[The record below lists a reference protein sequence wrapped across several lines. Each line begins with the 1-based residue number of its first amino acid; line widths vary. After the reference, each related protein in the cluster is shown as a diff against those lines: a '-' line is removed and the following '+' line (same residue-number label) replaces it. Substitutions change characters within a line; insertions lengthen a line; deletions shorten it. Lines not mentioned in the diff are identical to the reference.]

1 MLPPEVA
8 ENRSMQ
14 RQWEIERMANGRSA
28 LFREGLCEQYD
39 LPYLQDGDPRHTLDL
54 IRPERAEG
62 KLPVILEIHGGGY
75 IACEKNI
82 NRLHS
87 RAYAQMGFAV
97 VNGDYTLHPEGDFL
111 TDLWELAA
119 IVNWV
124 ADAAEENG
132 FDLNQVY
139 MSGDS
144 AGGHLVLLYAM
155 LQGSPAMAERLGI
168 LPGRIRLQAV
178 AATCPAFRLSG
189 EGPAGAAIRS
199 FVGLMYPEG
208 VSEEYLEQF
217 DVLRLVK
224 ESEYPP
230 LIVITTPDDELLYA
244 EDLELE
250 NALQERGRPYAFRVY
265 ESREN
270 RLGHVFNV
278 LYPEFAESEE
288 ANRDIAAFFLQHG

>member
-144 AGGHLVLLYAM
+144 AGGHLKPCHGGTA
-155 LQGSPAMAERLGI
+155 GNPARPDPAAGCGGH
-168 LPGRIRLQAV
+168 LPGLSPERGGPCRRRDPFVRGPDVSGGSQRGIPGAV
-178 AATCPAFRLSG
+178 RCTQTRAG
-189 EGPAGAAIRS
+189 ER
-199 FVGLMYPEG
+199 
-208 VSEEYLEQF
+208 VS
-217 DVLRLVK
+217 
-224 ESEYPP
+224 
-230 LIVITTPDDELLYA
+230 TPDRDH
-244 EDLELE
+244 
-250 NALQERGRPYAFRVY
+250 NAG
-265 ESREN
+265 
-270 RLGHVFNV
+270 
-278 LYPEFAESEE
+278 
-288 ANRDIAAFFLQHG
+288 